1 MSKLRCSSIKGLNV
15 PANGPEIN
23 MNKFSHGQPL
33 DLGGANI
40 STGSLTISNVTI
52 GTSTTTTMN
61 ATNLVAEGRGQ
72 INLNGSILEIPAG
85 TDAERPSSPV
95 FGMMRVNT
103 TQGIVEMYTNKGGT
117 PQWEKLG

>member
-15 PANGPEIN
+15 AANGPEIN

-40 STGSLTISNVTI
+40 NTGSLTISNVSI
-52 GTSTTTTMN
+52 GTATTTTIN
-61 ATNLVAEGRGQ
+61 ATNITTTGRGQ
-72 INLNGSILEIPAG
+72 INLNGPLLEIPAG

-103 TQGIVEMYTNKGGT
+103 TQGIVEMYTNKSGT